1 MCILPKLFSY
11 LTTLQVASPG
21 IHLYNYSISHN
32 KDKGNKMTTVTPD
45 QTKPNESCGSLT
57 SGRSQSLLPGLDY
70 AISHRLEQEA
80 LFMIKRSQMSD
91 ICNPYRPILHLAC
104 QHDQIIVAESIL
116 ERAKKLGILHTALT
130 QHSKHKLTALCLAA
144 EHSPTCLKAL
154 LALDEVNLLYP
165 QIQRILA
172 DQATTLQAANKD
184 MLIYH
189 LNFLNFIHAEDYSAA
204 TKAIYCMEKRQRP
217 WKIIHVYWNKL
228 APFIQHDSVSTKNM
242 DNRKVAKNL
251 LSELIRYGP

>member
-1 MCILPKLFSY
+1 
-11 LTTLQVASPG
+11 
-21 IHLYNYSISHN
+21 
-32 KDKGNKMTTVTPD
+32 MTTVTPD
-45 QTKPNESCGSLT
+45 QTKPTLQSGSLT

-70 AISHRLEQEA
+70 AISNHLEQEA
-80 LFMIKRSQMSD
+80 LFMIRRSQISD

-104 QHDQIIVAESIL
+104 QHDQIVIAESIL
-116 ERAKKLGILHTALT
+116 EHARKLGILHTALT
-130 QHSKHKLTALCLAA
+130 QHSKHKLTALCIAA
-144 EHSPTCLKAL
+144 KHSSNCLKAL
-154 LALDEVNLLYP
+154 LALDEVSLLYP
-165 QIQRILA
+165 QIQLILQE
-172 DQATTLQAANKD
+172 QATTLLASNKD

-189 LNFLNFIHAEDYSAA
+189 LNFLDFIHAEDYSAA